1 MTTPEESARPSRTL
15 HDPSADLTGRVAIHP
30 GSCIPFAA
38 AFDTDRVR
46 TEAQSPVASSSQ
58 SRKSPEAEFIRLI
71 YTARLRKYHHLEE
84 HAAVRTKLVE
94 EVLTALRRCKPRGVI
109 DDIASMHWA
118 ITPTCCLALQMLYT
132 HDQDGPIASS
142 SPSGQR
148 FNYPIYR
155 VLKLTSPTT
164 EYAHSWTF
172 IPRLCHYT

>member
-1 MTTPEESARPSRTL
+1 MHVLHGLCTTHPLTSLAEWQFIQGLAYPSQLRSTPIAS
-15 HDPSADLTGRVAIHP
+15 D
-30 GSCIPFAA
+30 
-38 AFDTDRVR
+38 
-46 TEAQSPVASSSQ
+46 TEAQSPAASSSQ
-58 SRKSPEAEFIRLI
+58 SRTSPEAEFIRLI

-148 FNYPIYR
+148 FNYLIYR

-164 EYAHSWTF
+164 EYAHSWTS